1 MVFTGKPLKGFVYVS
16 PEGFESDEELQS
28 WVKLSLD
35 FVLNLPP
42 R

>member
-1 MVFTGKPLKGFVYVS
+1 MDFTGKPLKGFVNVS
-16 PEGFESDEELQS
+16 AEGFESDEELIS
-28 WVKLSLD
+28 WEQLSLD